1 MIAVCQL
8 LNTYCSRHTY
18 PEHSSHHIEGH
29 SEIKKQTEL
38 KSPSSEKTISPG
50 NSNTENK
57 KLHDFIYE
65 GIEKKINTGNTS
77 ADEII
82 NSARKY
88 LGVPHCMGGTTMKCL
103 DCSGLLVTVFANYGI
118 RLPHNSE
125 EQARYG
131 KMIKG
136 TNELRKGDLVFFTR
150 SYKTHYFI
158 THSGIY
164 LGNNNFI
171 HTSSKNGVTITSLDD
186 AYWKEKFVFGTRV
199 LK

>member
-1 MIAVCQL
+1 MIAVCQV

-18 PEHSSHHIEGH
+18 SEHSPHQMEAHAEV
-29 SEIKKQTEL
+29 KKQAEL
-38 KSPSSEKTISPG
+38 MSPYSEKTISPG
-50 NSNTENK
+50 NNKTENK
-57 KLHDFIYE
+57 KLHDFMIA

-77 ADEII
+77 PDEII

-103 DCSGLLVTVFANYGI
+103 DCSGLLVTVFASYGI

-136 TNELRKGDLVFFTR
+136 PGELRKGDLVFFTR
-150 SYKTHYFI
+150 SYKTSNFI
-158 THSGIY
+158 THAGIY
-164 LGNNNFI
+164 IGNNKFI
-171 HTSSKNGVTITSLDD
+171 HTSSKNGVTITSLTEP
-186 AYWKEKFVFGTRV
+186 YWKEKFIFGTRV
-199 LK
+199 LE